1 MNSVIWLSLVFMTIL
16 LWSSAG
22 LLCKFGVHDGKSP
35 HICLKYSICAGIV
48 FGVIALAYL
57 MVRDEPF
64 TIWESAVRYWPMTV
78 FGIFY
83 AIVCTVT
90 FQGYLYNEATVES
103 PVEGISGGTST
114 LLLILVYLA
123 LGRVDSISRLL
134 TPLRTTGIIVI
145 LISFV
150 LLAIVRNRSMRENA
164 QEKTADWMKRGLGTL
179 IFPVIFAVMDG
190 LETIVTGI
198 CLDTTY
204 GYGMPEGDSIIII
217 GMEYAVFAIGFWIY
231 VCRKEGKPYNPFS
244 RRSVPLILATF
255 TDNLGIV
262 FYSYAMAMNSVS
274 TDPLIA
280 VYPILVM
287 FGGHIFMK
295 EKVSTTQY
303 IFLLG
308 IVAGSVMVIADT
320 VLQ

>member
-1 MNSVIWLSLVFMTIL
+1 
-16 LWSSAG
+16 
-22 LLCKFGVHDGKSP
+22 
-35 HICLKYSICAGIV
+35 
-48 FGVIALAYL
+48 
-57 MVRDEPF
+57 
-64 TIWESAVRYWPMTV
+64 
-78 FGIFY
+78 
-83 AIVCTVT
+83 
-90 FQGYLYNEATVES
+90 
-103 PVEGISGGTST
+103 
-114 LLLILVYLA
+114 
-123 LGRVDSISRLL
+123 
-134 TPLRTTGIIVI
+134 
-145 LISFV
+145 
-150 LLAIVRNRSMRENA
+150 
-164 QEKTADWMKRGLGTL
+164 
-179 IFPVIFAVMDG
+179 
-190 LETIVTGI
+190 
-198 CLDTTY
+198 
-204 GYGMPEGDSIIII
+204 MPEGDSIIII